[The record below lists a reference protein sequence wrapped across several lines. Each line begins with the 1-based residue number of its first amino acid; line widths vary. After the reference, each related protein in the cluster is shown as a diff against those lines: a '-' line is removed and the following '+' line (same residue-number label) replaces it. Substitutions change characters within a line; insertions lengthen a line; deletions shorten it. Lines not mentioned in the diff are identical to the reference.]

1 LTDPDDDDRD
11 FPIGGNGGISPICAA
26 AAANKS
32 ASDIEPNVDD
42 FDFLAGS
49 GFVGGFFLGSRV
61 EVDSGLLVFAP
72 PLEAVAVAP
81 PNKMLAMPEGNPL
94 KPDEGSL
101 DFCGFFV
108 SFLYLGRF

>member
-1 LTDPDDDDRD
+1 M
-11 FPIGGNGGISPICAA
+11 
-26 AAANKS
+26 
-32 ASDIEPNVDD
+32 EPNVDD

-101 DFCGFFV
+101 DFCGFLSLFCTWV
-108 SFLYLGRF
+108 GFESLVTWSLPTDKNS